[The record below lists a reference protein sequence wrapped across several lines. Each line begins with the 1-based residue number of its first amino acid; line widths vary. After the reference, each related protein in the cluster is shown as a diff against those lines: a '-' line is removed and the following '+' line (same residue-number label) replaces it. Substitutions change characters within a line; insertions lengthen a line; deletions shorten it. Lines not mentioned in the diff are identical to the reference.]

1 MSKTKDPIFTEQL
14 MRIAGEAGAKAA
26 LDTVARITGNLKS
39 VTATDAYK
47 ATERRLRALPIL
59 RDKVEYDMERLDE
72 YRRGK
77 VRGKSKSITR
87 FTTSGSRLDPLEL
100 IEVLEQDTSAQIETD
115 KYEIKMIED
124 ALSSIEKDP
133 YYVAVH
139 DKYILDKTDDEI
151 AAQIPC
157 DPSTVRKNRGRLV
170 RQLAVRMYGA
180 TAI

>member
-1 MSKTKDPIFTEQL
+1 MSNKNPIFTEQL
-14 MRIAGEAGAKAA
+14 MKIAGEAGAKAA

-39 VTATDAYK
+39 VTASDAYK

-59 RDKVEYDMERLDE
+59 RDKVEYDRERLDE
-72 YRRGK
+72 YKCGV

-87 FTTSGSRLDPLEL
+87 FTTSGSRLDPLEM
-100 IEVLEQDTSAQIETD
+100 IEALEQDTAAQIATD
-115 KYEIKMIED
+115 EYEIKLIED
-124 ALSSIEKDP
+124 ALSIIKKDP
-133 YYVAVH
+133 YYAAVY

-151 AAQIPC
+151 AEQIPC